1 MPSSSRLPGSG
12 DVLTLTGSYP
22 VPIDEMKRFSAPALS
37 LLVLFA
43 CFAPAVAVA
52 KSRQSAAKTARA
64 ATASAA
70 KVQAVVPSLP
80 DRNPNRAALPDPTTP
95 PTASLPGDA
104 TPTGSVSIPPHKP
117 TVDETL
123 AAAQVLTPPDRN
135 PNASADVTSRSLT
148 LPDRNPNAPGVVDAT
163 AAVPTVTATS
173 DPAANVSIVPLPDRN
188 PNSGVPPLAA
198 AQEIS
203 LLSPNA
209 SLVPPPPP
217 VPHASPAAPPPSP
230 AAPSGAADDTP
241 LPDANPN
248 RKATLPVVMKGTLT
262 PAIQAPPPGMDYA
275 AVLKPLTDYQLSDS
289 DEANLR
295 DVLHGGGATSAARIH
310 DEAARAFAL
319 WYRYRGSGMGGTAE
333 EIEQFRLA
341 HADWPGQDDLREKAE
356 TVLFLTDAS
365 PDSVKSFFSASSPQT
380 GAGKAALAGVY
391 LKEGNEQGA
400 RDLVVSAWRDHELNA
415 EVEAKILSRFGY
427 MLTAEQH
434 RARIDRLLYP
444 DDKAATAAA
453 LRVSKLLPPDEQ
465 KKVAARIAVVQR
477 GGNAGKLLDALPAN
491 AVDADAGLRFNR
503 IQWLR
508 RKDRDQEAWKMLLD
522 APSEPNV
529 LLDLNNWW
537 IERRVNCR
545 EALNAGQAR
554 IAYEI
559 AEKHGLVSG
568 DAYIEAE
575 FLAGWIA
582 LRFLADPNTALQHFI
597 ALRSAATS
605 SKSIA
610 LGEYWLGRT
619 SLALGDRTSAIVH
632 FHSAAKYPQYFYGQL
647 GRQALDPKP
656 AHLEVTST
664 PLPTDADIQRF
675 LSRDTV
681 RAIGIAR
688 DVGLDGVAPQ
698 FFLALSRKLDS
709 PQEVVLLA
717 ELAKQMGQPQL
728 ALRLAKIAFN
738 RDLPVGDYA
747 LPVGVIP
754 EFRSLLSDRV
764 DPALVH
770 ALSRQE
776 SEFNAAAKSP
786 VGASGLMQLMPSTA
800 RAVANA
806 YKVKF
811 DANQLT
817 NAAYNTQLGEAHL
830 KQLIDSYNGSYF
842 LALAAYNAGGG
853 RVADW
858 IKQFGDPRDPKVDP
872 VDWIE
877 RIPFTE
883 TRQYVVKIM
892 ETLQLYRSRLAG
904 PTQALQL
911 VQDLNRG
918 KRIPRDA
925 AATVD
930 AGLMQAKSD

>member
-1 MPSSSRLPGSG
+1 
-12 DVLTLTGSYP
+12 
-22 VPIDEMKRFSAPALS
+22 MKRFSAHALS

-43 CFAPAVAVA
+43 CLAPAVATA
-52 KSRQSAAKTARA
+52 KSRHLSAKTSRA
-64 ATASAA
+64 AADKVKVEAA
-70 KVQAVVPSLP
+70 VPPSLP
-80 DRNPNRAALPDPTTP
+80 DRNPNR
-95 PTASLPGDA
+95 TASGDSATSQPVAAGPQTLTVTPQAVQGDA
-104 TPTGSVSIPPHKP
+104 TTTGSVGLTTSNVAP
-117 TVDETL
+117 TDAL
-123 AAAQVLTPPDRN
+123 AASQMLTDRN
-135 PNASADVTSRSLT
+135 PNAVAVVTPSV
-148 LPDRNPNAPGVVDAT
+148 PDRNPSAPGADGAT
-163 AAVPTVTATS
+163 AATPTVNPTS
-173 DPAANVSIVPLPDRN
+173 DQAAHVSIVPLPDRN
-188 PNSGVPPLAA
+188 PKGLPPIGPAE
-198 AQEIS
+198 EIS
-203 LLSPNA
+203 LLPHSP

-217 VPHASPAAPPPSP
+217 APRAAPAPAPSP
-230 AAPSGAADDTP
+230 AAPAGVSDDTP
-241 LPDANPN
+241 LPDPNPN
-248 RKATLPVVMKGTLT
+248 RKATLPVVLKGTLT
-262 PAIQAPPPGMDYA
+262 PAIQPPAPGLDY
-275 AVLKPLTDYQLSDS
+275 VSILKPLTSYELSDA
-289 DEANLR
+289 DESALR
-295 DVLHGGGATSAARIH
+295 DVMHGGGSAAASTIK

-319 WYRYRGSGMGGTAE
+319 WVRYRATGINGNAE
-333 EIEQFRLA
+333 AIEQFRLD
-341 HADWPGQDDLREKAE
+341 HPYWPGQDELREKAE
-356 TVLFLTDAS
+356 TALFLNDAS
-365 PDSVKSFFSASSPQT
+365 PETVKAFFASSSPQT

-400 RDLVVSAWRDHELNA
+400 RDLVTSAWRDHELNQA
-415 EVEAKILSRFGY
+415 VETKILAKYGY
-427 MLTAEQH
+427 MLTADVH

-444 DDKAATAAA
+444 DDKSATAAA
-453 LRVSKLLPPDEQ
+453 LRVAKLLPADEQ
-465 KKVAARIAVVQR
+465 KKIAARIAVVQR

-491 AVDADAGLRFNR
+491 AVEADAGLRFNR

-508 RKDRDQEAWKMLLD
+508 REDRDQEAWKMLLD

-582 LRFLADPNTALQHFI
+582 LRFLADPNTALRHFV
-597 ALRSAATS
+597 ALRLAATS
-605 SKSIA
+605 SKSVA

-619 SLALGDRTSAIVH
+619 SLALGDRASAIVH
-632 FHSAAKYPQYFYGQL
+632 FHAAAKYPQYFYGQL

-656 AHLEVTST
+656 ARLEVTST

-675 LSRDTV
+675 MSRDAV
-681 RAIGIAR
+681 RAIGIAH
-688 DVGLDGVAPQ
+688 DVGLDGVTGQ
-698 FFLALSRKLDS
+698 FFLALSRKLES

-717 ELAKQMGQPQL
+717 ELAKQLGQPQL

-754 EFRSLLSDRV
+754 EFRSLLTDRV

-786 VGASGLMQLMPSTA
+786 VGASGLMQLMPATA
-800 RAVANA
+800 RMVAKQYN
-806 YKVKF
+806 VKF
-811 DANQLT
+811 SADELT

-830 KQLIDSYNGSYF
+830 RQLIDSYNGSYF
-842 LALAAYNAGGG
+842 LSLAAYNAGGG

-872 VDWIE
+872 IDWIE

-904 PTQALQL
+904 PAQALQL

-925 AATVD
+925 AVSAD
-930 AGLMQAKSD
+930 ASVVQAKSD

>member
-1 MPSSSRLPGSG
+1 M
-12 DVLTLTGSYP
+12 
-22 VPIDEMKRFSAPALS
+22 
-37 LLVLFA
+37 
-43 CFAPAVAVA
+43 
-52 KSRQSAAKTARA
+52 QS
-64 ATASAA
+64 
-70 KVQAVVPSLP
+70 
-80 DRNPNRAALPDPTTP
+80 TTR
-95 PTASLPGDA
+95 S
-104 TPTGSVSIPPHKP
+104 
-117 TVDETL
+117 
-123 AAAQVLTPPDRN
+123 LTPPDRN
-135 PNASADVTSRSLT
+135 PNAAGADT
-148 LPDRNPNAPGVVDAT
+148 T

-173 DPAANVSIVPLPDRN
+173 DPAMRVSIVPLPDRN
-188 PNSGVPPLAA
+188 PKSGVPPLAA
-198 AQEIS
+198 AEEIS
-203 LLSPNA
+203 LLSPSA
-209 SLVPPPPP
+209 SLAPPPPP
-217 VPHASPAAPPPSP
+217 VPLAAPKPSP
-230 AAPSGAADDTP
+230 AAPAGVADDTP
-241 LPDANPN
+241 LPNPNPN
-248 RKATLPVVMKGTLT
+248 RKATLPVVLKGTLA

-275 AVLKPLTDYQLSDS
+275 AVLKPLTDYQLSTAD
-289 DEANLR
+289 DANLR
-295 DVLHGGGATSAARIH
+295 DVLHGGGVTAAAKIE
-310 DEAARAFAL
+310 DEATRAFAL
-319 WYRYRGSGMGGTAE
+319 WYRYRSNGINGSGE

-341 HADWPGQDDLREKAE
+341 HPDWPAQDDLREKAE
-356 TVLFLTDAS
+356 TALFLNDAS
-365 PDSVKSFFSASSPQT
+365 PEVVKSFFSASSPQT

-391 LKEGNEQGA
+391 LKEGNEPAA

-415 EVEAKILSRFGY
+415 AVEAKILSRYGN
-427 MLTAEQH
+427 MLTAENH

-444 DDKAATAAA
+444 DDKSATAAA
-453 LRVSKLLPPDEQ
+453 LRVAKLLPADEQ

-477 GGNAGKLLDALPAN
+477 GGNAGKLLDALPTN
-491 AVDADAGLRFNR
+491 AVEADAGLRFNR

-508 RKDRDQEAWKMLLD
+508 RKDRDEEAWKMLLD

-582 LRFLADPNTALQHFI
+582 LRFLANPNEALRHFV

-619 SLALGDRTSAIVH
+619 SLAFGDRTSAIIH
-632 FHSAAKYPQYFYGQL
+632 FHNAAKYPQYFYGQL
-647 GRQALDPKP
+647 GRQALDAKP

-681 RAIGIAR
+681 RAIGVAR
-688 DVGLDGVAPQ
+688 EVGLDSVAPQ

-786 VGASGLMQLMPSTA
+786 VGAAGLMQLMPSTA

-806 YKVKF
+806 YKIKF
-811 DANQLT
+811 DVNQLT

-830 KQLIDSYNGSYF
+830 RQLIDSYNGSYF

-853 RVADW
+853 RVAEW
-858 IKQFGDPRDPKVDP
+858 MKEFGDPRDPKVDP
-872 VDWIE
+872 IDWIE

-883 TRQYVVKIM
+883 TRQYVIKIM
-892 ETLQLYRSRLAG
+892 ETLQLYRSRLSG

-925 AATVD
+925 AAATD
-930 AGLMQAKSD
+930 ASVVQAKSE

>member
-1 MPSSSRLPGSG
+1 
-12 DVLTLTGSYP
+12 
-22 VPIDEMKRFSAPALS
+22 MKRCSAHALS

-43 CFAPAVAVA
+43 CLAPPVALAKSHPHVPVKANRAAPAA
-52 KSRQSAAKTARA
+52 KIEVKGPPP
-64 ATASAA
+64 
-70 KVQAVVPSLP
+70 VP
-80 DRNPNRAALPDPTTP
+80 DRNPNRLGA
-95 PTASLPGDA
+95 GDA
-104 TPTGSVSIPPHKP
+104 AAPQPVIATPQTITVTPQPVTGDVATTGSVGLTPGNVTPS
-117 TVDETL
+117 DAL
-123 AAAQVLTPPDRN
+123 AAAKTLTPPDSNPVTVATPSPDAPDRN
-135 PNASADVTSRSLT
+135 PNATGTDQV
-148 LPDRNPNAPGVVDAT
+148 AT
-163 AAVPTVTATS
+163 AAPTVTPTS
-173 DPAANVSIVPLPDRN
+173 DPAAHVSIVPLPDRN
-188 PNSGVPPLAA
+188 PDDLPQYGP
-198 AQEIS
+198 AQEIALVPHS
-203 LLSPNA
+203 A
-209 SLVPPPPP
+209 SLVMPPPPAP
-217 VPHASPAAPPPSP
+217 VAKKTAVQNAPT
-230 AAPSGAADDTP
+230 DDTP
-241 LPDANPN
+241 LPNPNPN
-248 RKATLPVVMKGTLT
+248 RKATLPFIMKGTLT
-262 PAIQAPPPGMDYA
+262 PAIQPQPAGLDYA
-275 AVLKPLTDYQLSDS
+275 AILKPLTSYDLSDG
-289 DEANLR
+289 DESALR
-295 DVLHGGGATSAARIH
+295 DVMHGGGTAAAAGIK

-319 WYRYRGSGMGGTAE
+319 WYRYRGTGINGSAE
-333 EIEQFRLA
+333 AIEQFRLD
-341 HADWPGQDDLREKAE
+341 HPDWPAQDDLREKAE
-356 TVLFLTDAS
+356 TALFLNDAS
-365 PDSVKSFFSASSPQT
+365 PETVKAFFASSSPQT
-380 GAGKAALAGVY
+380 GAGKAALAGLY

-400 RDLVVSAWRDHELNA
+400 RDLVTSAWRDHELNQA
-415 EVEAKILSRFGY
+415 VETRILAKYGY
-427 MLTAEQH
+427 MLNADAH

-444 DDKAATAAA
+444 DDKSAIPAA
-453 LRVSKLLPPDEQ
+453 LRVAKLLPADEQ
-465 KKVAARIAVVQR
+465 KKIAARIAVVQR

-491 AVDADAGLRFNR
+491 AVEADAGLRFNR

-508 RKDRDQEAWKMLLD
+508 RKDRDKEAWQMLLD

-582 LRFLADPNTALQHFI
+582 LRFLADPNTALRHFV

-619 SLALGDRTSAIVH
+619 SLALGDRGSAIVH
-632 FHSAAKYPQYFYGQL
+632 FHAAAKYPQYFYGQL
-647 GRQALDPKP
+647 GRQALDPRP
-656 AHLEVTST
+656 ARLEVTAT
-664 PLPTDADIQRF
+664 PLPTDADIQHF
-675 LSRDTV
+675 LSRDAV
-681 RAIGIAR
+681 RAIGVAH
-688 DVGLDGVAPQ
+688 DLGLDGVTGQ

-717 ELAKQMGQPQL
+717 ELAKQLDQPQI

-754 EFRSLLSDRV
+754 EFRSLLDQRV

-800 RAVANA
+800 RAVAKA
-806 YKVKF
+806 YNVKF
-811 DANQLT
+811 DAKQLT
-817 NAAYNTQLGEAHL
+817 DAAYNTQLGEAHL
-830 KQLIDSYNGSYF
+830 AQLIDSYGGSYF
-842 LALAAYNAGGG
+842 LSLAAYNAGGG

-858 IKQFGDPRDPKVDP
+858 IKQFGDPRDPNVDP
-872 VDWIE
+872 IDWIE

-883 TRQYVVKIM
+883 TRNYVQKIM
-892 ETLQLYRSRLAG
+892 ETLQLYRSRLEG
-904 PTQALQL
+904 PKDALQL

-918 KRIPRDA
+918 KRFPRNADV
-925 AATVD
+925 ATDGTVV
-930 AGLMQAKSD
+930 QAKSD